1 MKTNKRSYIQVFDNQ
16 KNSFT
21 ELDRFSSG
29 IYLSY
34 NDVDPN
40 SDNPSERLAYSG
52 LNIPFFK
59 TDTITAYPIL
69 IGQLITSV
77 GPGINIG
84 QWNRTDSPYF
94 MRYTGDGPE
103 ITIGSSNFLLS
114 GIENMTMGNFNMTYQ
129 SKLINIYGKANY
141 ADNSNYSS
149 IIGSYNYLSGIS
161 LSNTFGRNNILWAN
175 NNVEEYKQG
184 DPSVFTGWASYM
196 INTIGDYNNITNG
209 AVELTSVGNY
219 NQFTNSYNVRSY
231 GNYNNSISATGFDNL
246 ILGNRNN
253 LNVTFD
259 GTAIG
264 NENTLSNSNGDLI
277 FGKINNS
284 FGGYYN
290 YVFGKSNTLKTN
302 SENILIGNLNTI
314 LGSYNQIFGRS
325 ITNFSNSLYDT
336 VIGDTNFLSGTYSN
350 YIIGSNNTSDSSILL
365 ELAATNYP
373 FLTGKFINNGAITG
387 EGGDY
392 NFYLG
397 NSIRG
402 SMNDNTFSI
411 GEASNLINN
420 YRTYSVGRNNQLVSN
435 QNSYVFGYNNQI
447 TGSSNAIFVGFNF
460 ISGTA
465 GEGIKG
471 VGIKITPNGVDIYG
485 TLKVNGTTMNVP

>member
-1 MKTNKRSYIQVFDNQ
+1 MNIDKKSYIQVFDSTR
-16 KNSFT
+16 NSFT
-21 ELDRFSSG
+21 ELDNSSSG
-29 IYLSY
+29 IYSSY
-34 NDVDPN
+34 NDADLYSNDP
-40 SDNPSERLAYSG
+40 AGKVVYSG
-52 LNIPFFK
+52 LKIPIFK
-59 TDTITAYPIL
+59 TNVIISNPVL
-69 IGQLITSV
+69 IGQLIASV

-84 QWNRTDSPYF
+84 EWNRTDSPYS
-94 MRYTGDGPE
+94 MRLTGDGGE
-103 ITIGSSNFLLS
+103 IAIGSSNFVIS
-114 GIENMTMGNFNMTYQ
+114 GIENMSLGHFNMSYQ
-129 SKLINIYGKANY
+129 SKLINIYGKGNY
-141 ADNSNYSS
+141 ADNSNYSW
-149 IIGSYNYLSGIS
+149 ILGAYNFLSGIS
-161 LSNTFGRNNILWAN
+161 LSNVLGKNNTLWAN
-175 NNVEEYKQG
+175 NNVEAFKNG
-184 DPSVFTGWASYM
+184 DPAVFTGWSSYM

-231 GNYNNSISATGFDNL
+231 GNYNNSISATGYDNL
-246 ILGNRNN
+246 MLGNRNN
-253 LNVTFD
+253 LNITFD
-259 GTAIG
+259 GTTIG
-264 NENTLSNSNGDLI
+264 NENTISNSNGDLL
-277 FGKINNS
+277 FGKTNNS
-284 FGGYYN
+284 TNGYYN
-290 YVFGKSNTLKTN
+290 YVFGKNNALNTTSQNTIFGN
-302 SENILIGNLNTI
+302 SNTI

-336 VIGDTNFLSGTYSN
+336 VIGDTNSLSGTYSN

-411 GEASNLINN
+411 GESNNLINN
-420 YRTYSVGRNNQLVSN
+420 YRTYSIGRSNQLVSN